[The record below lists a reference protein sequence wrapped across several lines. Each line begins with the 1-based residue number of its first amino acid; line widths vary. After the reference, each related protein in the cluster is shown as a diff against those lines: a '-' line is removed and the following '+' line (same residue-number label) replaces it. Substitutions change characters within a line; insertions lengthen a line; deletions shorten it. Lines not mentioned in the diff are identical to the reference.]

1 MLMSPL
7 MYPSSGA
14 GCGCDWPNAGLYA
27 GACPCSN
34 EHQLMHG
41 ESAEAKAV
49 MMECSALTLS
59 SVSTCVW
66 YLQDAQLFGLKT
78 NYLLS
83 QHWVFAH
90 THNGSWGVG
99 VMVASD

>member
-1 MLMSPL
+1 MSPP

-14 GCGCDWPNAGLYA
+14 GCGCGWLNAGLYA

-34 EHQLMHG
+34 EHQLMYV

-59 SVSTCVW
+59 VSASVW
-66 YLQDAQLFGLKT
+66 YLQDASVL
-78 NYLLS
+78 
-83 QHWVFAH
+83 V
-90 THNGSWGVG
+90 
-99 VMVASD
+99 